1 MNDKISVLFL
11 VSRLC
16 KALKIEKVNY
26 CHWKSNVNLD
36 LSASG
41 VNDLDL
47 LVSRDDTQKFTEVLW
62 KLGFKEAH
70 AGRDEKLPGVVD
82 YYGYD
87 NKADRIVHVHAHF
100 QLILGHDLSK
110 NYRLPIERPFLESA
124 KQGELF
130 RVPAPEFELVI
141 FIIRMILKHSTSGA
155 MIMRHGGLSTSEHQE
170 LEFLQSRT
178 AMAEVYGVIE
188 QHLPYISH
196 DLLEACLRALQPGTS
211 LWRRIRAGQQLQ
223 RRLKS
228 CARRPQIADIFLQFS
243 RRVILPI
250 RYRLHLRMP
259 KKRMGN
265 GGLLIAIV
273 GGDGSGK
280 TTAINSLYAR
290 LADEFDI
297 LKVHMGKPA
306 WSWTTIV
313 IRGILKI
320 GRSLGLYPFA
330 KEGSENTIDTNSP
343 TFPGYPWLIR
353 EVCTARDRFLAYKS
367 ARRFA
372 TNGGLLLCDRYPLA
386 EIKIMD
392 GPQVERVT
400 RGIKTNKLILFLAR
414 VEDHYYNQIMLPDL
428 LIALRVDPEISV
440 QRKTDESAD
449 SVRSRAGEIWEVD
462 WRNTSA
468 HVIDASKSK
477 SEVLVDLMSLIWSH
491 L

>member
-1 MNDKISVLFL
+1 MKKQSVLHL
-11 VSRLC
+11 VTRLC
-16 KALKIEKVNY
+16 DDLKARSVNY

-41 VNDLDL
+41 ENDLDL
-47 LVSRDDTQKFTEVLW
+47 LVSRDDAQPFIEILW
-62 KLGFKEAH
+62 KLGFKEAY
-70 AGRDEKLPGVVD
+70 ASLDERLPGVVD

-87 NKADRIVHVHAHF
+87 HKADRIIHVHAHF
-100 QLILGHDLSK
+100 QLVLGHDLSK

-124 KQGELF
+124 RQGKLF
-130 RVPAPEFELVI
+130 RVPAPEFELVV
-141 FIIRMILKHSTSGA
+141 FIIRMILKHSTLSA
-155 MIMRHGGLSTSEHQE
+155 VLMHHGGLSTSERRE
-170 LEFLQSRT
+170 LEFLKSHT
-178 AMAEVYGVIE
+178 SAVEVDAVIE
-188 QHLPYISH
+188 RHLPYISH
-196 DLLEACLRALQPGTS
+196 DLLEACLRALQPGCP
-211 LWRRIRAGQQLQ
+211 LWRRIRAGQ
-223 RRLKS
+223 RLLIRLES
-228 CARRPQIADIFLQFS
+228 CARRPRIADTFLQFS
-243 RRVILPI
+243 RRVRLPI
-250 RYRLHLRMP
+250 QSRLHLRTP
-259 KKRMGN
+259 KKRMNN

-306 WSWTTIV
+306 WSWATIV

-330 KEGSENTIDTNSP
+330 REGSEYTIDTNAP

-353 EVCTARDRFLAYKS
+353 EVCTARDRYLAYKS

-372 TNGGLLLCDRYPLA
+372 TNGGLIVCDRYPLA

-400 RGIKTNKLILFLAR
+400 RGMKTNKQILYLAGL
-414 VEDHYYNQIMLPDL
+414 EKKYYEQISLPDL

-440 QRKTDESAD
+440 QRKTDETAD
-449 SVRSRAGEIWEVD
+449 SVRSRAGEMWNVD
-462 WRNTSA
+462 WRKTSA
-468 HVIDASKSK
+468 HVVDASKSK
-477 SEVLVDLMSLIWSH
+477 SEVLVDLMTLIWSH